1 MDRADVN
8 GMTSIALAIVILVV
22 VVVVMSRSQR
32 RKRGLSRPRSS
43 STSQSRSLPQTKKQL
58 IRLNGGNRAVAL
70 RLVEQL
76 RQRYPERSEQWYW
89 EKAIFDIERDRRV

>member
-1 MDRADVN
+1 
-8 GMTSIALAIVILVV
+8 MTSIALAIVILVV

-32 RKRGLSRPRSS
+32 RRRGLWRSPRAS
-43 STSQSRSLPQTKKQL
+43 STSQSKSLPQTKKQL
-58 IRLNGGNRAVAL
+58 IRLNGGNRDVAL

-76 RQRYPERSEQWYW
+76 RLRYPDRSEQWYW